1 MKVEAAITLFSLW
14 TMEYIAFNKFIGY
27 FYWILLLD
35 TFIGYFYWILL
46 LDTFIGYFYS
56 GKMNLGALDA
66 TQHQSVAQE
75 YGVQGYP
82 TIKYF
87 APGSSGNIRA
97 YIPIT
102 QPSSTLHPVAQVILE
117 YRTGIPNYQVLSSR

>member
-1 MKVEAAITLFSLW
+1 
-14 TMEYIAFNKFIGY
+14 MEYIAFNNFIE
-27 FYWILLLD
+27 
-35 TFIGYFYWILL
+35 
-46 LDTFIGYFYS
+46 YFYS

-97 YIPIT
+97 
-102 QPSSTLHPVAQVILE
+102 
-117 YRTGIPNYQVLSSR
+117 

>member
-1 MKVEAAITLFSLW
+1 
-14 TMEYIAFNKFIGY
+14 
-27 FYWILLLD
+27 
-35 TFIGYFYWILL
+35 
-46 LDTFIGYFYS
+46 
-56 GKMNLGALDA
+56 MNLGALDA